1 MPFFDPFWAL
11 VARSLKIAKVP
22 RCFKN
27 KHLGAFQASEA
38 IFFEGLLSVDF
49 GAEKALRRYVYNGFS
64 DFFVFVKREGHSVL
78 LSASFLGL
86 NTTMASPL

>member
-1 MPFFDPFWAL
+1 MDFGVHFGVRFWGVLGVSFFDPVWAL
-11 VARSLKIAKVP
+11 VARALKIAKVP

-38 IFFEGLLSVDF
+38 IVFEGLLSVDF

-64 DFFVFVKREGHSVL
+64 DFLFS
-78 LSASFLGL
+78 
-86 NTTMASPL
+86 

>member
-1 MPFFDPFWAL
+1 MDFGLHFGVRFWGILGVPFFDPFWAS
-11 VARSLKIAKVP
+11 VGRSLKIAKVP

-64 DFFVFVKREGHSVL
+64 DFLFS
-78 LSASFLGL
+78 
-86 NTTMASPL
+86 

>member
-1 MPFFDPFWAL
+1 MDFGLHFGVRFWGVLGVPFFDPFWAS
-11 VARSLKIAKVP
+11 VGRSLKIAKVP

-64 DFFVFVKREGHSVL
+64 DFRFS
-78 LSASFLGL
+78 
-86 NTTMASPL
+86 

>member
-1 MPFFDPFWAL
+1 MDFGVHFGVHCWGGPGVPFLDPFWAS
-11 VARSLKIAKVP
+11 VGRCLKIAKVP

-49 GAEKALRRYVYNGFS
+49 GAEKALRRHVYNGFS
-64 DFFVFVKREGHSVL
+64 DFLFS
-78 LSASFLGL
+78 
-86 NTTMASPL
+86 

>member
-1 MPFFDPFWAL
+1 MDFGVHFGVRFWEVLGVPFFDPFWAS
-11 VARSLKIAKVP
+11 VGRSLKIAKVT

-64 DFFVFVKREGHSVL
+64 DFLFS
-78 LSASFLGL
+78 
-86 NTTMASPL
+86 